1 MIETKPS
8 SRHRSAALLAA
19 GLLVAA
25 GSQRA
30 AAAASPAGSGAP
42 GNATASTSTTAS
54 GSVSASGSASG
65 SSTAPGSGSSAPS
78 CPARVRIT
86 LGPIAVSNGVVT
98 ISFTHTGHDCSSTR
112 PTLLHV
118 HQNLLVAPRAGSDPE
133 HQRNDDFSIGGNHAD
148 QVTVPLLQAVAG
160 KCFVQVD
167 AHADGTARGQFFPT
181 ATCPS
186 PSESSPSQSSPA
198 PSTST
203 LSTSPAQSSS
213 PPSSSAQP
221 SSSVQTSTPPT
232 STSMAPSTA
241 QSFLSASATRASVG
255 VSFVP
260 VAQQGQPPSSG
271 VLASTGVDPAV
282 PVGLAVVLLA
292 TGAWLMHWA
301 RRPRRY

>member
-1 MIETKPS
+1 MIETKPA

-30 AAAASPAGSGAP
+30 VAAASPSGSGAP
-42 GNATASTSTTAS
+42 GTATASAS
-54 GSVSASGSASG
+54 ATVSGSASA
-65 SSTAPGSGSSAPS
+65 TVTDPGSGSSAAS

-86 LGPIAVSNGVVT
+86 LGGIAVSNGAVT
-98 ISFTHTGHDCSSTR
+98 ISFTHTGHGCSSAR

-118 HQNLLVAPRAGSDPE
+118 HQNLLVAPGAGSDPD

-148 QVTVPLLQAVAG
+148 QVTVPLLESVAG

-167 AHADGTARGQFFPT
+167 AHADGSARGRFFPT

-186 PSESSPSQSSPA
+186 PSQSSPSQSSPA

-213 PPSSSAQP
+213 PPSSSAQ
-221 SSSVQTSTPPT
+221 SSTLPT
-232 STSMAPSTA
+232 STSMAPSTS

-255 VSFVP
+255 LSFVP
-260 VAQQGQPPSSG
+260 VAQQSQPPPSG
-271 VLASTGVDPAV
+271 ALASTGVDPAV
-282 PVGLAVVLLA
+282 PVGLAVILLV